1 MQEPRDGDFVAYIEA
16 LQRESAERLAQHHI
30 NVNLAAAAPTG
41 ASKSAS
47 HFFESAA
54 QAKPAPGAVVDEAV
68 KRVLRPDVDAGLV
81 KALVAGVFGL
91 VFLLAWFGRGGAL
104 SFLIG
109 VILLVYAVPRL
120 LAAFRVL
127 AVRTSNKAAVD
138 QVFGRSGTKR

>member
-1 MQEPRDGDFVAYIEA
+1 MQEPRDGDFVAYIET

-30 NVNLAAAAPTG
+30 NVNLAAAAPTS

-54 QAKPAPGAVVDEAV
+54 EAKPAPGAGIDQAIE
-68 KRVLRPDVDAGLV
+68 RVLRPGVDARFV

-91 VFLLAWFGRGGAL
+91 VFLLAWFGRGGAF

-109 VILLVYAVPRL
+109 VVLLVYAVPRL
-120 LAAFRVL
+120 LAALRVIAL
-127 AVRTSNKAAVD
+127 QPSNKAAVD
-138 QVFGRSGTKR
+138 QVFGRTGTKR